1 MEFNMEKLL
10 SLKDRIL
17 TDMKSAMKE
26 KSPSKLMAL
35 KLVYAECRNKE
46 IEQKADLEESHVMV
60 ILKKQIKQYEE
71 SLKLYEKAGR
81 EGDAQEQRNRL
92 EIIKSYLPK
101 ALSEE
106 ELKSLIEETITSL
119 KAVSM
124 KDMGRVIKTAQSRA
138 GGSVDNRRLAEL
150 VKERLQAI

>member
-1 MEFNMEKLL
+1 MEKPL

-26 KSPSKLMAL
+26 KSTSKLMAL

-46 IEQKADLEESHVMV
+46 IEQKADLEDLHITA
-60 ILKKQIKQYEE
+60 ILQKQIKQYEE

-81 EGDAQEQRNRL
+81 GGDAQEQKNRL

-106 ELKSLIEETITSL
+106 ELKSLVEETITSL

-124 KDMGRVIKTAQSRA
+124 KDMGQVIKTARSRA
-138 GGSVDNRRLAEL
+138 GGLVDSRRLAEL